1 MHNYNVGIFIYKVFM
16 RLGYNLCNQV
26 CKCMNNFLLLK
37 DMVNVNKSWYD
48 FCLYFKTHGNNFIIL
63 LIYIVQQ
70 TTCDIW
76 DRTEFNR
83 SQKPSESHI
92 FCLQK
97 IRENYFLIHENAPKC
112 HHEGMQ
118 CNNLWSPKD
127 LTFWVAQEI
136 WMTIILVVIFIKIIW
151 VKGPFQWGIAQPTL
165 TYEHFLNFD
174 PLSE

>member
-16 RLGYNLCNQV
+16 RLGYNLFNQV
-26 CKCMNNFLLLK
+26 CKCMNIFLFLK
-37 DMVNVNKSWYD
+37 DVVNKNKSCND

-83 SQKPSESHI
+83 SQKPSELI

-97 IRENYFLIHENAPKC
+97 ILENFFSIHENAPRC
-112 HHEGMQ
+112 HYEGMQ
-118 CNNLWSPKD
+118 CNNLWSPKN
-127 LTFWVAQEI
+127 LTFWVVQEI
-136 WMTIILVVIFIKIIW
+136 WMTIILVVIFRKIIR
-151 VKGPFQWGIAQPTL
+151 VTGPFQ
-165 TYEHFLNFD
+165 
-174 PLSE
+174 